1 MRKVSVLRRRRPIAA
16 AAIVLGL
23 LCASSA
29 LALHQESPGVV
40 RITATGSHDHSSGR
54 SWGNWLAF
62 TSTQDLAGTGNTSQ
76 QVFLFN
82 MAYYDCWHGST
93 LPTTPCPNPLLP
105 FIKQATNRPGSPA
118 NPSVTIES
126 VDGISQWLAFD
137 ADGTLLGDTSPAS
150 QHRQIFLK
158 DVKTEELRQ
167 VTFGT
172 DGDSVRPSVSSLA
185 GLVVFESTATLEGFP
200 SNGVRQVFAYEREFA
215 LLHRITNGQGPSSAP
230 MTNKIGTLIA
240 FESTADLLGDG
251 HDTGVS
257 QIFWAEYDR
266 LNHLSIIRRLTAGN
280 GPSRK
285 PYLSEDTKLIAFES
299 EATDL
304 PGTPGGTQVYISS
317 AIDGASVV
325 LSQVTYQSRFGDCT
339 DPALDPGGDR
349 IGFICSGD
357 PLDNDTSGRRLF
369 VLDLCVLRES
379 CSIDQP
385 RLFQITG
392 AGDVQPPIA
401 LSLGR
406 WFVSLSTTSDL
417 TGLGSCGYQLHVIDY
432 FLGEPGHW
440 NAATAPGQ
448 LPPDVQPVA
457 GSPPPGNLIGRQ
469 TMEFLPGDPVIG
481 SQMIVTTR
489 DGQVRAGLEGAGRM
503 VMIGGAPAE
512 LTHLASV
519 RVREADLVFPAV
531 SVPGVGM
538 VCLRPRGDGGGFVD
552 CDGGNAGGRLLV
564 AKDHNTLDN
573 DPACALGCREGE
585 ACQGPLV
592 GPHTGVCNGPTTIT
606 PSGATRAGEMQL
618 LLPLALSL
626 PRAAGLDLTWC
637 TADDDYALRD
647 VPINIS
653 LTTGTQ
659 DTVIL
664 DSENVQGA
672 SLAITTTGS
681 PFSCPALQAGVMT
694 GVRLEGAVPVLDVPG
709 VPGVRDVI
717 LGLRLEPKPDPICSA
732 PCIAGS
738 DCDDGD
744 ACNGIEL
751 CVSGKCASGTPVTCD
766 DGTPIGGT
774 TVTTTSSTSTTSPS
788 SVTTT
793 SSTSTTTPGS
803 LLTSTPTTSTLP
815 CTSVR
820 CQLDADLARAGC
832 ATETIPVGITK
843 KLDRATRLI
852 EMAADTPKKA
862 RRLVKR
868 AKAALKQAAR
878 AAARATKGKRAK
890 LSPGCAS
897 AIRQTTDRVRGGLG
911 V

>member
-1 MRKVSVLRRRRPIAA
+1 MRSVSVLRRRRPIAA
-16 AAIVLGL
+16 PAIVLGL

-40 RITATGSHDHSSGR
+40 RITSTGTHEHSSGR

-82 MAYYDCWHGST
+82 MAHYDCWRGST
-93 LPTTPCPNPLLP
+93 LPTTPCPNPLVP
-105 FIKQATNRPGSPA
+105 FGIKQATNRPGSPA

-126 VDGISQWLAFD
+126 VDGTNHWLAFD
-137 ADGTLLGDTSPAS
+137 ADGTLLGDTGPAS

-158 DVKTEELRQ
+158 DLKTEELRQ

-215 LLHRITNGQGPSSAP
+215 LLQRITNGQGPSSAP
-230 MTNKIGTLIA
+230 ITNKTGTLIA

-299 EATDL
+299 EATNL
-304 PGTPGGTQVYISS
+304 PGTPGGTQVYVSS
-317 AIDGASVV
+317 AIDVAPVV
-325 LSQVTYQSRFGDCT
+325 LRQVTYQSRFGDCT
-339 DPALDPGGDR
+339 DPALEPGGNR
-349 IGFICSGD
+349 VGFICSGD
-357 PLDNDTSGRRLF
+357 PLDNHTSGRRLF
-369 VLDLCVLRES
+369 VFDLDQL
-379 CSIDQP
+379 

-401 LSLGR
+401 LNLGR
-406 WFVSLSTTSDL
+406 WFVSLATTDDL
-417 TGLGSCGYQLHVIDY
+417 TGHGSCGYQLHVIDY
-432 FLGEPGHW
+432 FVDEPGHW

-448 LPPDVQPVA
+448 LPPDVHPVA

-489 DGQVRAGLEGAGRM
+489 DRQVYAGLEGAGRM

-519 RVREADLVFPAV
+519 QIREADLVFPAV

-564 AKDHNTLDN
+564 AKDHNTQDT

-618 LLPLALSL
+618 VLPLALSL
-626 PRAAGLDLTWC
+626 PSAAGLDLTWC

-647 VPINIS
+647 VPIDIS

-672 SLAITTTGS
+672 RLAITTTGS

-709 VPGVRDVI
+709 IPGLRDVI
-717 LGLRLEPKPDPICSA
+717 LGLRLEPKPDPTCSA
-732 PCIAGS
+732 PCITGS
-738 DCDDGD
+738 DCDDGNP
-744 ACNGIEL
+744 CNGIEL
-751 CVSGKCASGTPVTCD
+751 CVSGACASGTPVTCD
-766 DGTPIGGT
+766 GT
-774 TVTTTSSTSTTSPS
+774 TVTTTSSTSTTTPS

-793 SSTSTTTPGS
+793 SSSVTTTSSSVTTISNTSTTTPGS
-803 LLTSTPTTSTLP
+803 LTSTPTTS
-815 CTSVR
+815 CTSAR
-820 CQLDADLARAGC
+820 CQLDAGLASAAC

-843 KLDRATRLI
+843 KLDRATRFV

-890 LSPGCAS
+890 LSPGCAR
-897 AIRQTTDRVRGGLG
+897 AIQQTTDRVRGGLG
-911 V
+911 P